1 MKTLKSVIR
10 TAVVLI
16 AAIVTFAA
24 ASGTSG
30 ATPATTH
37 LDVSGKR
44 FYNACSGEYVT
55 IVSGTL
61 HILADSRTDGSG
73 GVHVTIRGNAQDVI
87 ASGETTGITY
97 HFAGDWWGEGNGRA
111 DGSAFVV
118 QLVEVH
124 NMISEGPTANVIV
137 HIVDHVTVDANGRT
151 TIALDSFSS
160 ECRG

>member
-1 MKTLKSVIR
+1 MKFLRRVALTLTALLAATVVI
-10 TAVVLI
+10 
-16 AAIVTFAA
+16 
-24 ASGTSG
+24 ASANGAS
-30 ATPATTH
+30 ATPTTTD

-61 HILADSRTDGSG
+61 HILANSRTDGAG
-73 GVHVTIRGNAQDVI
+73 GVHVTIRGNAQHVL
-87 ASGETTGITY
+87 AEGETTGTTY
-97 HFAGDWWGEGNGRA
+97 HFAGDWWGEANGRA
-111 DGSAFVV
+111 DGKPFVV

-137 HIVDHVTVDANGRT
+137 HIVSHVTVDANGRT
-151 TIALDSFSS
+151 TVMVASMSS

>member
-1 MKTLKSVIR
+1 MKTLK
-10 TAVVLI
+10 TAVQLGVVVL
-16 AAIVTFAA
+16 AAVLVLAA
-24 ASGTSG
+24 PATAS
-30 ATPATTH
+30 ATPTATN

-55 IVSGTL
+55 ILSGTL

-73 GVHVTIRGNAQDVI
+73 GLHVTIRGNAEDVI

-111 DGSAFVV
+111 DGSPFVV

-137 HIVDHVTVDANGRT
+137 HIVSHVTVDANGRT